1 MTSSDPDLELS
12 SGIKAFE
19 AKDFTSAMRLLSP
32 LADGGNAEAQYKVG
46 EMYEMG
52 RGVDQDREK
61 ARDALDRVRGPG
73 RAGFDYGRPE
83 PERGGPFP

>member
-61 ARDALDRVRGPG
+61 AYTAWIQVL
-73 RAGFDYGRPE
+73 RAQYPVTVNRE
-83 PERGGPFP
+83 LL